1 MKIGVQIH
9 PQATSTAAMREAW
22 QQADAM
28 GVDSLWVWDHFYP
41 LYGDPDATH
50 FECYSL
56 LAAMAATT
64 SPATIGALVTCKRE
78 IEADHFGVLIVYTSG
93 APLGGPFLE
102 RIRSRRPDVTDPS
115 ELFPVGLPA
124 LRAHISRFIDAG
136 YTKFVLLPAAD
147 LAGQPG
153 GITEEL
159 ERVAAEVLTLEH
171 D

>member
-64 SPATIGALVTCKRE
+64 SHATIGALVTCKR
-78 IEADHFGVLIVYTSG
+78 
-93 APLGGPFLE
+93 
-102 RIRSRRPDVTDPS
+102 RSRPT
-115 ELFPVGLPA
+115 
-124 LRAHISRFIDAG
+124 ISG
-136 YTKFVLLPAAD
+136 C
-147 LAGQPG
+147 
-153 GITEEL
+153 
-159 ERVAAEVLTLEH
+159 
-171 D
+171 